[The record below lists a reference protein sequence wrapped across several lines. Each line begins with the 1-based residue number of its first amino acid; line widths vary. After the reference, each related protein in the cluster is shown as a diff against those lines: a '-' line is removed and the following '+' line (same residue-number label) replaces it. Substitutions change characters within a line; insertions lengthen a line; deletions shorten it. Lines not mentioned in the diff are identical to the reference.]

1 MARLSDDRQPEPLK
15 LSDAERRLMDSG
27 DHSDRELRL
36 HELLQ
41 IHAQTDP
48 NTGSPEASRH
58 RADLSLE
65 IAGLQLDL
73 DDKDSAWGHARSAVD
88 VFIEQQ
94 QFEDAAMAAQYVYL
108 CGKDDAI
115 SAIGQAAWLSV
126 TYPVNP
132 HLTANILDHIIDE
145 TPDNSDGAAVA
156 AATAHYVADLRCTDN
171 SQEQIK
177 LFTGSMLARV
187 ARRHSNVESQEQF
200 ERWVTVLELDDPE
213 KFLVRLRNV
222 VDVMVQD
229 DWWFDRDALT
239 QAIPDADRNVTGYDE
254 TGKDVTDNNGSSGA

>member
-1 MARLSDDRQPEPLK
+1 MAESANEGLSEPLK
-15 LSDAERRLMDSG
+15 LSEAERRLLDAG
-27 DHSDRELRL
+27 DYSHTELRL

-41 IHAQTDP
+41 QYIHADNNAQTP
-48 NTGSPEASRH
+48 
-58 RADLSLE
+58 ADNLKHAELALE

-73 DDKDSAWGHARSAVD
+73 DQKSEAWQYARPAVD
-88 VFIEQQ
+88 VFVEQKK
-94 QFEDAAMAAQYVYL
+94 FEDAAMAAQYVYL
-108 CGKDDAI
+108 CGGDDAI

-156 AATAHYVADLRCTDN
+156 AATAHFVADVRCVNND
-171 SQEQIK
+171 QEQIK
-177 LFTGSMLARV
+177 VFTGSMLARV
-187 ARRHSNVESQEQF
+187 ARRHSNVQSQEQF
-200 ERWVTVLELDDPE
+200 ARWVTRLELDDPE

-229 DWWFDRDALT
+229 DWWFDRDALSVHL
-239 QAIPDADRNVTGYDE
+239 PDA
-254 TGKDVTDNNGSSGA
+254 

>member
-1 MARLSDDRQPEPLK
+1 
-15 LSDAERRLMDSG
+15 MDSG

-36 HELLQ
+36 HRLLLQ
-41 IHAQTDP
+41 YEQLNDKSDAA
-48 NTGSPEASRH
+48 GAGLH
-58 RADLSLE
+58 RAELSLE
-65 IAGLQLDL
+65 IAGLLLDL
-73 DDKDSAWGHARSAVD
+73 DDKDTAWNHARPSVD

-94 QFEDAAMAAQYVYL
+94 RFEDAAMAAQYVYL

-115 SAIGQAAWLSV
+115 CAIGQAAWLAV

-156 AATAHYVADLRCTDN
+156 AATAHYVADLRCVD
-171 SQEQIK
+171 SDQEQIK

-187 ARRHSNVESQEQF
+187 ARRHSNVEAQEQF
-200 ERWVTVLELDDPE
+200 ERWVKVLELDDPE

-222 VDVMVQD
+222 VDVLVQD
-229 DWWFDRDALT
+229 DWWFDREALSK
-239 QAIPDADRNVTGYDE
+239 AIPDDQPHGEPRTDE
-254 TGKDVTDNNGSSGA
+254 SGT